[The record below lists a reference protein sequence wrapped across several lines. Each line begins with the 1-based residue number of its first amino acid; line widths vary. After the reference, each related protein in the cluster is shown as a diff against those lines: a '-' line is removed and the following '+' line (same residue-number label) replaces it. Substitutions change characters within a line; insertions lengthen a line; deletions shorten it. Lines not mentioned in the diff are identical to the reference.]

1 MSSLAVN
8 LIPFPSCTER
18 GQASQ
23 EVSSRTEK
31 EEQLEVKELQS
42 LREFIDIPRKV
53 RWGQDAEVKE
63 SKSMPEYPTLDSSSW
78 RPTKPWQNSRKY
90 R

>member
-23 EVSSRTEK
+23 EVSGRRTEK
-31 EEQLEVKELQS
+31 EERLKVKELQPFERAQTFKK
-42 LREFIDIPRKV
+42 LRGGGGGGVGCISQRVKV
-53 RWGQDAEVKE
+53 NA
-63 SKSMPEYPTLDSSSW
+63 
-78 RPTKPWQNSRKY
+78 
-90 R
+90 